1 MSAADIDNNGTSTSS
16 LEDVGGTTQT
26 KSDTS
31 IESNSIENQVSNE
44 YETITNVNSS
54 SNENDSTDLGIVN
67 SSETIGN
74 TSDNTTKQKQSVIIS
89 SSPITTYANQT
100 ITINANVTKD
110 DGELLNSAKAAI
122 KINGNTIGQTRV
134 NNGSVSF
141 EYALPKW
148 QAKTYNITIVVGETS
163 KTMTASSDFDLTI
176 IRHDI
181 VINMSDITVY
191 SAANATLYATVNYE
205 NGSVVDGAK
214 AVFKINGKTIASTTV
229 KEGVVSVDYIV
240 PTKANTYPLVLK
252 IGESTVSNYNET
264 EVNLIVEKRTPTVIT
279 DSLFFVKKGYTVTL
293 KATFNNTGYAYATG
307 KVGFKVNGKTVATV
321 QLVNG
326 TAQYV
331 YDSSSLRTGIHN
343 ISIVYGGSNALN
355 EVRYNT
361 ALRVQNDLV
370 STYTYSQILTKANL
384 TYEFIL
390 NNGKLPNFARMNGN
404 EVSMSDFLYLLTQTL
419 TYNNSLHNG
428 GFATPSTNTKTSE
441 YGAKIYKEDYL
452 SLAKII
458 VDSYISTGKAPGV
471 IKSSSGVTMSF
482 EDAVYCYTR
491 ILNFLEVN
499 DVLPAYSS
507 VLRVGSSSGST
518 SGGSSGSG
526 TTTYDSGNSVPSGY
540 EIYLAY
546 AENADINNTV
556 IVNAVKSAVS
566 GVTGTYNQAV
576 AIFNYVSKKTDYSS
590 YFNTKYGAV
599 GTLTGGYGN
608 CVDQAHLLLGM
619 YRTAKI
625 PARYCHATCTFRSGL
640 VVGHVWVEAYVNGK
654 WYSCDT
660 TSNYNTFGN
669 IVNWYSST
677 TVNRYISISF

>member
-1 MSAADIDNNGTSTSS
+1 
-16 LEDVGGTTQT
+16 
-26 KSDTS
+26 
-31 IESNSIENQVSNE
+31 
-44 YETITNVNSS
+44 
-54 SNENDSTDLGIVN
+54 
-67 SSETIGN
+67 
-74 TSDNTTKQKQSVIIS
+74 
-89 SSPITTYANQT
+89 
-100 ITINANVTKD
+100 
-110 DGELLNSAKAAI
+110 
-122 KINGNTIGQTRV
+122 
-134 NNGSVSF
+134 
-141 EYALPKW
+141 
-148 QAKTYNITIVVGETS
+148 
-163 KTMTASSDFDLTI
+163 
-176 IRHDI
+176 
-181 VINMSDITVY
+181 
-191 SAANATLYATVNYE
+191 
-205 NGSVVDGAK
+205 
-214 AVFKINGKTIASTTV
+214 
-229 KEGVVSVDYIV
+229 
-240 PTKANTYPLVLK
+240 
-252 IGESTVSNYNET
+252 
-264 EVNLIVEKRTPTVIT
+264 
-279 DSLFFVKKGYTVTL
+279 
-293 KATFNNTGYAYATG
+293 
-307 KVGFKVNGKTVATV
+307 
-321 QLVNG
+321 
-326 TAQYV
+326 
-331 YDSSSLRTGIHN
+331 
-343 ISIVYGGSNALN
+343 
-355 EVRYNT
+355 
-361 ALRVQNDLV
+361 
-370 STYTYSQILTKANL
+370 
-384 TYEFIL
+384 
-390 NNGKLPNFARMNGN
+390 
-404 EVSMSDFLYLLTQTL
+404 MSDFLYLLTQTL

-590 YFNTKYGAV
+590 YFNTKYGAIE
-599 GTLTGGYGN
+599 TLNLGYGN